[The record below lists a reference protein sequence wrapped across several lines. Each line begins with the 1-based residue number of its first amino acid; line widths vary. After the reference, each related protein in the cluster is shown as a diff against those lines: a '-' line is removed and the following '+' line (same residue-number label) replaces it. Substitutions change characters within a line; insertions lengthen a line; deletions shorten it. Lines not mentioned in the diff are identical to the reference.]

1 MGDLKEN
8 VQVVVEINGNKALS
22 ILNELD
28 LEAKELRKGLKGMKK
43 GTEEYVA
50 KSKELDNVTAK
61 QKKLRNEIGLT
72 ALPLK
77 DLQKQAAKYY
87 AELKQLTPGTEAY
100 IKKSKQLS
108 EVRGRMS
115 QLNKELKG
123 TTESQQKLTGEWKNM
138 LPISGQIDQLS
149 GSFGGLRGIVLGA
162 VNSFGLLR
170 GAIIATGIGA
180 LVIVVT
186 ALFGWF
192 TKTKKGTEQLVVV
205 MAVLGAVTDAI
216 FESFNQL
223 ISYIGE
229 KAYPYLLQFIGIIS
243 GLVDAFI
250 YAKDSFVE
258 FFSAL
263 FSADWS
269 KVGQMAKKGVENVF
283 NGIKATFTTSLKA
296 INTVV
301 KFYFDEMLSNFKAMG
316 KIAEGIFTL
325 DLSKIKEGISST
337 TIAKGLGVIATGFE
351 VAAGG
356 AKALGDNI
364 SEDVRLAI
372 ELANRMNRLVE
383 AENLESLNN
392 AKRKKEIQELIF
404 ITRDRTKSFEEQEA
418 ALIRANDIELEGLE
432 KQLAL
437 QRERAAIAWADDAR
451 ADSTEEDTQKAREES
466 IKLINLETQSLARQR
481 ELLNRLNELRNKIVA
496 EEKKQAQE
504 RLKIDK
510 QYSDLK
516 AQLLEDEF
524 AQKEA
529 QIRDTYQ
536 RELEAIEEG
545 EYLATERKK
554 LLEEA
559 RDKELQELSW
569 ARKQEFLE
577 EQAVFDEEQEI
588 LIEEKFQ
595 NKLITEQERENLLY
609 ELKRKAMEKQLGL
622 VVEMYGKES
631 AEAQKVKNEIHR
643 LDNDHKKKLEGNLDK
658 ATIANEKL
666 YDNQLST
673 AGSTFTG
680 LANLLSS
687 DENLRKKH
695 FGKIKAMQSAGVL
708 IDGYKEVAA
717 IWKHAMD
724 LGPVFGPILG
734 AAQTGIAVAR
744 TSLNL
749 SKINSAQYGSGGL
762 LLSGP
767 SHSQGGMP
775 ILDPSTGSVVA
786 EVEGGEPIL
795 SVDTYNNNK
804 PLVDALLYTS
814 MHRAGAS
821 LFEDGG
827 ILPQGSAEANVATEN
842 LGTPTIQN
850 NTQDTQILSQIAQQL
865 AVLTSVVQAQQTM
878 LKAYIVY
885 DEYEAV
891 KNRITEDQNEAQL

>member
-22 ILNELD
+22 TLNELD

-77 DLQKQAAKYY
+77 DLKKQAAKYY

-162 VNSFGLLR
+162 VNSFGLLK

-192 TKTKKGTEQLVVV
+192 TKTKKGTEQLAVV

-418 ALIRANDIELEGLE
+418 ALIRANEIELEGLNQ
-432 KQLAL
+432 QLKL
-437 QRERAAIAWADDAR
+437 QKERAAIAWADDAR

-536 RELEAIEEG
+536 RELETIEEG
-545 EYLATERKK
+545 EYLATERRK

-658 ATIANEKL
+658 ATTANEKL

-695 FGKIKAMQSAGVL
+695 FGKIKAMQGAGVL

-842 LGTPTIQN
+842 LGTPTRQN